1 MRYVS
6 DRVISFSLMINN
18 IDRRIQFIPV
28 TRGGSIYVTDNK
40 EEIEALEN
48 SPMFGNVYVRSEEQ
62 ECSKAEEQ
70 DCSKA
75 EDGKSKSGRKT
86 GNRFKKEQPVKGV
99 DTWQGAIEY
108 MVDQCGSDREAMTT
122 PDEILKEAQRLN
134 LSFPNIGQK

>member
-18 IDRRIQFIPV
+18 IDRRIRFIPV

-48 SPMFGNVYVRSEEQ
+48 SPMFGNVYTRS
-62 ECSKAEEQ
+62 EEQ

>member
-18 IDRRIQFIPV
+18 IDRRIRFIPV
-28 TRGGSIYVTDNK
+28 TRGGSIYVTDNQ

-48 SPMFGNVYVRSEEQ
+48 SPMFGNVYTRSEEQ
-62 ECSKAEEQ
+62 
-70 DCSKA
+70 DCGKA

>member
-6 DRVISFSLMINN
+6 DRVISFSLTINN
-18 IDRRIQFIPV
+18 IDRRIRFIPV

-48 SPMFGNVYVRSEEQ
+48 SPMFGNVYSRSEEQ
-62 ECSKAEEQ
+62 
-70 DCSKA
+70 DCGKA
-75 EDGKSKSGRKT
+75 EDGKGKPGRKT